1 MNEVDKPS
9 VNNFPTGRSKL
20 EPAVNHNHNDRKSLV
35 IRKESQVSLSS
46 VSDCLSDESED
57 YGVQIE
63 RKTSLQEFAKKVD
76 DKRILYKQRG
86 RSMSDGETRR
96 IKNDDSTFEVFPSLP
111 NSVLEKLGLR
121 GDGPR
126 FLEANVGSVWDA
138 KMAISSANVAT
149 VVSRVDGTSAVYN
162 REHMNEEELEQ
173 KFTSLALAFT
183 IDATTIKDRC
193 ERQRRSRD
201 QTENNLTKE
210 IEKLREKLTFMQPLC
225 KDYETAEIFSTIM
238 TQLDIIMNAASL
250 ASMSAERFGSVQ
262 HEERL
267 TESVGLMVSH
277 VQMLKQQRDATR
289 RQLQY
294 TKVLQNSA
302 DSPTR
307 GINSLPAN
315 NHQLASPTSPG
326 LKIISKRRASIATFA
341 QPPNENNPNRTIIET
356 KKITRRTSDLN
367 LRTGVLCRRPTR
379 LELGGE
385 LVKIKEGYAETSN
398 ESEKTSDVESEE
410 TCFSTPNVSS
420 PEEEPTKDIDVSK
433 LPLREQLIYRF
444 KSISTKIEDK
454 YNIWT
459 QNGKM
464 HEIYTFCAVI
474 CFSLSLILL
483 LNILAEYEFAKRG
496 IFSWTWTDETQKK
509 FNNVKN

>member
-294 TKVLQNSA
+294 TK
-302 DSPTR
+302 
-307 GINSLPAN
+307 
-315 NHQLASPTSPG
+315 
-326 LKIISKRRASIATFA
+326 
-341 QPPNENNPNRTIIET
+341 
-356 KKITRRTSDLN
+356 
-367 LRTGVLCRRPTR
+367 
-379 LELGGE
+379 LGGE

>member
-9 VNNFPTGRSKL
+9 VNNFPTGRTKI
-20 EPAVNHNHNDRKSLV
+20 EPAVNHHDRKSLV

-46 VSDCLSDESED
+46 VSDYLSDESED

-63 RKTSLQEFAKKVD
+63 RKTSLQELVKKVD
-76 DKRILYKQRG
+76 DKRTLYKQRG

-126 FLEANVGSVWDA
+126 
-138 KMAISSANVAT
+138 
-149 VVSRVDGTSAVYN
+149 
-162 REHMNEEELEQ
+162 EHMNEEELEQ

-201 QTENNLTKE
+201 QTENNLNKE
-210 IEKLREKLTFMQPLC
+210 IDKLREKLTFMQPLC

-294 TKVLQNSA
+294 TK
-302 DSPTR
+302 
-307 GINSLPAN
+307 
-315 NHQLASPTSPG
+315 
-326 LKIISKRRASIATFA
+326 
-341 QPPNENNPNRTIIET
+341 
-356 KKITRRTSDLN
+356 
-367 LRTGVLCRRPTR
+367 
-379 LELGGE
+379 LGGE

-410 TCFSTPNVSS
+410 TNFSTPNVSS
-420 PEEEPTKDIDVSK
+420 PEEEPAKDIDVSK
-433 LPLREQLIYRF
+433 LPLREQIIYRF
-444 KSISTKIEDK
+444 KSISASIEDK

-483 LNILAEYEFAKRG
+483 LNILTEYEYAKRG
-496 IFSWTWTDETQKK
+496 IFPWTWTDETQKK
-509 FNNVKN
+509 FNNIKN

>member
-121 GDGPR
+121 GDGP
-126 FLEANVGSVWDA
+126 
-138 KMAISSANVAT
+138 
-149 VVSRVDGTSAVYN
+149 

-294 TKVLQNSA
+294 TKRVLQNSA

-307 GINSLPAN
+307 GINSLPSN